1 MSKQVSVD
9 LMRLSRHRRPITA
22 EMTLSHA
29 HPCLEH
35 HVIGFSSLA
44 DEQHSRW
51 MILHGLRA
59 GAGWS
64 WFMKRSIR
72 RPPQSVHYGMV

>member
-1 MSKQVSVD
+1 
-9 LMRLSRHRRPITA
+9 
-22 EMTLSHA
+22 MTLSHA

-51 MILHGLRA
+51 MDDPA
-59 GAGWS
+59 GIAGGCWVVVVHEKIDPPPS
-64 WFMKRSIR
+64 TIR
-72 RPPQSVHYGMV
+72 PLWNGINRHNSS